1 MKGIKLITYTG
12 LTFLAVLLV
21 HGCGN
26 TEGWKLETVTDKF
39 TDGSLNFAFVTS
51 KLDKHTVSLA
61 VTCYNDRLSISLGGG
76 LNDSLQGFVDPLV
89 IDSDSLNRTEHG
101 TIAVPFRLDQHE
113 PQVLHFGEYD
123 GVLGLE
129 SAPYLME
136 SIVEIYTDIKSDNE
150 SDIDFRR
157 LYEATGNLVVEP
169 LTRGIYN
176 KLFIKQLSTTSRLRV
191 RLNQKTL
198 EFSLAGAK
206 TTLIQLVSGCNVSFS
221 EISKLE
227 EITEANLIEL
237 LNNVSESELSDAL
250 YKRNKPEITGIIK
263 SKEFLD
269 YVRFKNSADV
279 SNLVQMLYH
288 FKSEGFSHAFTNGEG
303 IVYSS
308 LIELLEDE
316 TWVDRYE
323 FWK

>member
-1 MKGIKLITYTG
+1 MKVTKFITFPIFAY
-12 LTFLAVLLV
+12 LVVLLL

-26 TEGWKLETVTDKF
+26 TEGWEIVKVTDKF
-39 TDGSLNFAFVTS
+39 TDDSLNFAFATT
-51 KLDKHTVSLA
+51 KLDKHTVGLF
-61 VTCYNDRLSISLGGG
+61 VTCYEGGLSISLGGG
-76 LNDSLQGFVDPLV
+76 LNDSLQGFVDPLA

-129 SAPYLME
+129 SDPYLME
-136 SIVEIYTDIKSDNE
+136 SIVQIYTDIKSDNE

-157 LYEATGNLVVEP
+157 LYEATGNLVVPP
-169 LTRGIYN
+169 LTRKMYN
-176 KLFIKQLSTTSRLRV
+176 KLFVKQLSTASRLRV
-191 RLNQKTL
+191 RLNQRTL

-206 TTLIQLVSGCNVSFS
+206 NTLLQLVSGCNVSFS

-237 LNNVSESELSDAL
+237 LNNISGSELSDAL

-269 YVRFKNSADV
+269 FVRSKKSADV
-279 SNLVQMLYH
+279 ANLVQMLHH

-303 IVYSS
+303 IVYGS

-316 TWVDRYE
+316 SWIDRYE
-323 FWK
+323 FWQ